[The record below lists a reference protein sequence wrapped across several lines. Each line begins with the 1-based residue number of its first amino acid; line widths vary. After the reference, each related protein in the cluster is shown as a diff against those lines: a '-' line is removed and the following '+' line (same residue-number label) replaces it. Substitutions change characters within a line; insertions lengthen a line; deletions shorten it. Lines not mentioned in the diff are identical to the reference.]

1 MTVSALIPAYNRR
14 GYICRA
20 IQSVLAQTL
29 PVDEIIV
36 VDDGSTDGT
45 EQYLRQRYGD
55 RVGVVRQQNQGV
67 GVARRRAVAEAR
79 GEWVAF
85 LDSDDEWLPD
95 RNAAF
100 VAATSVLPPNVAW
113 IFGDTLFVTELH
125 DEGVSIFREHG
136 VEVRASPEI
145 LRRNFV
151 GPAWNPGRPACG
163 LIQSAFIK
171 RSALVALDCF
181 REGLRHSEDFVAMM
195 RVASRYSFA
204 AIPNIVTRLHR
215 TADLEQSSTELGEL
229 RSLDQYTARMLGSE
243 IGARSAGRN
252 PWGKIHEEM
261 VRSVCKI
268 RMKENLP
275 NRRLAFDQ
283 FKFGVSM
290 KSLVFFAAVL
300 CGPSMVRAGLVTKRK
315 MRELRSSTEP

>member
-1 MTVSALIPAYNRR
+1 VKVSALIPTYNRR
-14 GYICRA
+14 DYICRA
-20 IQSVLAQTL
+20 IQSVLAQSL

-45 EQYLRQRYGD
+45 GEYLKQRYGD
-55 RVGVVRQQNQGV
+55 RVAVVRQQNQGV

-79 GEWVAF
+79 GDWVAF

-100 VAATSVLPPNVAW
+100 VRAADVLPPNVAW
-113 IFGDTLFVTELH
+113 IFGDTFFVTELH
-125 DEGVSIFREHG
+125 GEGVSIFRAHA
-136 VEVRASPEI
+136 VEVKTSPEI
-145 LRRNFV
+145 LPRNFV
-151 GPAWNPGRPACG
+151 GPAWNPARPACA

-171 RSALVALDCF
+171 RSAIVALDCF
-181 REGLRHSEDFVAMM
+181 REGLRHSEDFVAAM

-204 AIPNIVTRLHR
+204 AIPNVVTRLHR

-229 RSLDQYTARMLGSE
+229 YSLDQYTGRLLGSE

-261 VRSVCKI
+261 VRSICKI
-268 RMKENLP
+268 RMKEKLP
-275 NRRLAFDQ
+275 IRRLAFDQ

-290 KSLVFFAAVL
+290 KSLVFFAAAL
-300 CGPSMVRAGLVTKRK
+300 CGPSMIRAGLVTKQR
-315 MRELRSSTEP
+315 MRGLRSSMEL